1 MSKFSIVA
9 ISLLAFIII
18 ALAFAG
24 DFFYGE
30 AVQRGTE
37 VELYEEEEVPV
48 TIALEDEQI
57 IEEAAEWYEE
67 QEFEAVSILSY
78 DDLRL
83 EGDFLE
89 NEDSSGKAVIL
100 AHGFRGN
107 SEDMINF
114 VQFYYDQGFDVLI
127 PDARGHGESEG
138 DYIGFGWHDR
148 LDLKQWT
155 QLLIDEENSSDIFL
169 HGVSMGAAS
178 VLMTSGEELP
188 AAVKG
193 VIADSAYTSAA
204 DILSYQ
210 LQSIYNLPAFPLIS
224 ITSGITELRAGFTF
238 NEASALEQ
246 AAKNALSLFIIH
258 GDADELVPTSMAEEL
273 YEAAGGDKMFWT
285 VPDAGHVKAYTIAT
299 QEYQERLKEF
309 IEDSMEK

>member
-24 DFFYGE
+24 DFFFGE

-67 QEFEAVSILSY
+67 QEFEMASILSY

-107 SEDMINF
+107 REDMKNF

-148 LDLKQWT
+148 LDIKQWT

-210 LQSIYNLPAFPLIS
+210 LESIYNLPAFPLIP

-258 GDADELVPTSMAEEL
+258 GDADELVPASMAEEL
-273 YEAAGGDKMFWT
+273 HEAAGGDNMFWT

-299 QEYQERLKEF
+299 QEYQERLKRF
-309 IEDSMEK
+309 IDSMEK

>member
-1 MSKFSIVA
+1 MRKFFIGA
-9 ISLLAFIII
+9 ISLLAVIII
-18 ALAFAG
+18 VFAFAG
-24 DFFYGE
+24 DYFYGE

-37 VELYEEEEVPV
+37 VELHMEEEVAV
-48 TIALEDEQI
+48 AITSDDEQI
-57 IEEAAEWYEE
+57 IEEAAAWYEE
-67 QEFEAVSILSY
+67 QEFETVSILSY
-78 DDLRL
+78 DDLAL

-89 NEDSSGKAVIL
+89 NEDSDGNAVIL

-107 SEDMINF
+107 KGDMSNF
-114 VQFYYDQGFDVLI
+114 VRFYYDQGFDVLI

-155 QLLIDEENSSDIFL
+155 QLLIEEENSSDIFL
-169 HGVSMGAAS
+169 HGTSMGAAA

-188 AAVKG
+188 PAVKG
-193 VIADSAYTSAA
+193 IIADSAYTSGA

-210 LQSIYNLPAFPLIS
+210 LESIYNLPALPLIP
-224 ITSGITELRAGFTF
+224 ITSLITELRADYTF
-238 NEASALEQ
+238 YEASALEQ
-246 AAKNALSLFIIH
+246 AAKNTRPLFIIH
-258 GDADELVPTSMAEEL
+258 GEADELVPTSMAEEL

-299 QEYQERLKEF
+299 QEYQEQLKEF
-309 IEDSMEK
+309 IETSREN

>member
-9 ISLLAFIII
+9 ISLLAIIII

-48 TIALEDEQI
+48 TIVLEDEQM

-67 QEFEAVSILSY
+67 QEFETASILSY

-89 NEDSSGKAVIL
+89 NEDSGGKAVIL

-107 SEDMINF
+107 SEDMKNF

-148 LDLKQWT
+148 LDIKQWT

-193 VIADSAYTSAA
+193 IIADSAYTSAA

-210 LQSIYNLPAFPLIS
+210 LESIYNLPAFPLIP

-246 AAKNALSLFIIH
+246 AARNALPLFIIH
-258 GDADELVPTSMAEEL
+258 GEADELVPTSMAEEL

-299 QEYQERLKEF
+299 QEYQERLKGF